1 MIKLIPYSLLNLC
14 TTISRCNKPKK
25 PHLNPNPNAEEF
37 SGSYEIDE
45 SFNFNFAILSFNKLY
60 SELSH
65 WKQTTEY
72 NRFARLNPGNGLSVG
87 ELCVSNCIS
96 NLRV

>member
-60 SELSH
+60 SELSTGN
-65 WKQTTEY
+65 KPQNTTGLLG
-72 NRFARLNPGNGLSVG
+72 LNPGNGLSVG
-87 ELCVSNCIS
+87 SFA
-96 NLRV
+96 